1 VRVTQRVLSD
11 RVMQNLNNI
20 LERMVR
26 IEDILSS
33 GKAVRRPSDNPVKIN
48 SILSLRTSI
57 SKLEQFRSN
66 IEDARNWL
74 SLIDESLGA
83 ATGVV
88 QEIRTLALQ
97 GANGSLTA
105 KDRVIIAEEV
115 EKQLEELISIGNI
128 SYADRYL
135 FAGTRL
141 TEPPFEMR
149 GEQLVYLGDS
159 NSLIREIE
167 SRTVIDISFPGDEVF
182 FRGFE
187 VRSSNPVT
195 LNSGDQFSIN
205 GTVITIDATMTT
217 LQDVVNVIN
226 NNPALR
232 STAYAVAE
240 GSTLVLRSRTESALV
255 LSDINGTPLQD
266 WGILDTA
273 GNIQN
278 SSEAEGVLK
287 VVKDLIEHL
296 KNDQPQLVEED
307 LARIDQELDS
317 LLGIRAQVG
326 AKIQRLENALN
337 RFEDFSL
344 NFKTLLSSNE
354 DIDVAEVVMQLKENQ
369 NVYQMALAAAAQVT
383 QPTLLDFL
391 R

>member
-1 VRVTQRVLSD
+1 MRVTQRVLSD

-26 IEDILSS
+26 IEDVLSS
-33 GKAVRRPSDNPVKIN
+33 GKAIRRPSDDPIKIN
-48 SILSLRTSI
+48 NILSLKTSI

-66 IEDARNWL
+66 VEDARNWL
-74 SLIDESLGA
+74 NLVDESLGS
-83 ATGVV
+83 ATDVI
-88 QEIRTLALQ
+88 QKIRTLALQ

-105 KDRVIIAEEV
+105 EDRVIIAEEV
-115 EKQLEELISIGNI
+115 EKQLEELVSIGNI

-135 FAGTRL
+135 FAGARL
-141 TEPPFEMR
+141 TEPPFVIQ
-149 GEQLVYLGDS
+149 GNQITYLGDS

-167 SRTVIDISFPGDEVF
+167 SKTVIDISFPGDEVF

-187 VRSSNPVT
+187 ARSSNPIT
-195 LNSGDQFSIN
+195 LNPGDQFSIN

-217 LQDVVNVIN
+217 LQDLVNAIN
-226 NNPALR
+226 NEPSLR
-232 STAYAVAE
+232 STAYAVTD
-240 GSTLVLRSRTESALV
+240 GSTLVLRSRTESTLV
-255 LSDINGTPLQD
+255 LSDVNGTPLQD
-266 WGILDTA
+266 WGILDA
-273 GNIQN
+273 GGNIQN
-278 SSEAEGVLK
+278 TSEAEGILK
-287 VVKDLIEHL
+287 VVKDLVEHL
-296 KNDQPQLVEED
+296 RGNQPQGIEED
-307 LARIDQELDS
+307 ISKIDQELNN

-326 AKIQRLENALN
+326 AKVQRLENALN

-354 DIDVAEVVMQLKENQ
+354 DIDVAEVVMQLKEHQ